1 MREGVLHLTTL
12 YMILSVT
19 NSNQVCT
26 ILIVNCSV
34 VSPTFNANPT
44 LFVIPFNFLGG
55 LEICNVAIIVTY

>member
-34 VSPTFNANPT
+34 VSPT